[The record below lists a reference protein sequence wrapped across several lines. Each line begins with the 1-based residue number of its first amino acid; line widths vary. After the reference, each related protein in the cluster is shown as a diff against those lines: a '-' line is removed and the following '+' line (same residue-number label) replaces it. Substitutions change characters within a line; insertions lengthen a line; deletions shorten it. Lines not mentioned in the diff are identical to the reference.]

1 MEELNPWT
9 RKIPWSRK
17 WQLTPI
23 FLTGKSHGQ
32 RSLVGCSPGCR
43 KKLDMT
49 ERLSTYTY
57 ISQVP
62 SKGTEISLKI
72 SEIEGV
78 CHTGN
83 GRAMRSNW
91 GWWTLETAGDT
102 TSSKHIIKS
111 RGSLA
116 PRKPVTISCWNHLE
130 TILSELKG
138 EYGVFQR
145 KEGKYPDFSLRSIL

>member
-78 CHTGN
+78 CHIGN

-91 GWWTLETAGDT
+91 GWWNIRNSRRHYKLQAYYKVKRFTGTQKTSDYKLLEPFRDHFVRAEGG
-102 TSSKHIIKS
+102 IW
-111 RGSLA
+111 GL
-116 PRKPVTISCWNHLE
+116 PE
-130 TILSELKG
+130 KG
-138 EYGVFQR
+138 GEI
-145 KEGKYPDFSLRSIL
+145 PWLLP